1 MSFVLIAKLGRNEGL
16 LTNSFAKI
24 YFTLHYSRSVIRLF
38 IVFLGMQG
46 VNMSCEFI
54 SELRRL
60 SKFSVEAVQNIEY
73 FDPLKEYMHITRH
86 TETDFRQLLI
96 KIAEVNHKQL
106 VLVCGSAGDGK
117 SHLLSYLKY
126 SDKDKILDSYAIIND
141 ATESNAPN
149 HTAIE
154 TLAER
159 ISGFR
164 DDRLD
169 DGGHEKVVLAI
180 NLGMLNN
187 FIDSEQGK
195 HFDKLKKYILKNNIF
210 SIAQPLPFN
219 KDEVFHHIDFSNY
232 QLYTL
237 TADGAKSDY
246 LTQLFEKVFGNNT
259 SNPFYNTYVK
269 GISCPHHT
277 QCPVR
282 HNFEFLMKED
292 VRELLIQRIIEVC
305 IKDKLVVTSRDVLN
319 FIFDAVVSPDF
330 DEKKFWDILSNPA
343 EFLKT
348 YISYTTPMLIFENR
362 GTSSLIDCMTENAT
376 SNDNIKNRD
385 EKVLNFYAED
395 DIIPI
400 VSSVLNGSKY
410 LDGLLRNG
418 FSVFDDI
425 EESLKK
431 DVYKFLMNYEKLS
444 DIQILK
450 ADQLYL
456 SFVRDLYYSY
466 AGNIKNLKNLYKS
479 VKNSIYSWNGIYGTD
494 LICIDDSSDD
504 YSILEQLNIKP
515 DVLLGSGEKEILQF
529 LPVIMVRFSNEAK
542 TEKVS
547 FSIDYSLYRVIMAM
561 KDGYCPTSQDR
572 NIHADFSSGIMTL
585 SEFGTKKSRVY
596 IVSKRKKSNMKF
608 LFEESEFGY
617 SFKEV

>member
-1 MSFVLIAKLGRNEGL
+1 
-16 LTNSFAKI
+16 
-24 YFTLHYSRSVIRLF
+24 
-38 IVFLGMQG
+38 
-46 VNMSCEFI
+46 MSCEFI
-54 SELRRL
+54 SELRKL
-60 SKFSVEAVQNIEY
+60 SKLSAEAVQSLDH
-73 FDPLKEYMHITRH
+73 FDPLKKYMHVTRH
-86 TETDFRQLLI
+86 TEIDFKQLLL

-117 SHLLSYLKY
+117 SHLLAYLKY
-126 SDKDKILDSYAIIND
+126 SDQNRILDSYTIIND
-141 ATESNAPN
+141 ATESDAPN

-159 ISGFR
+159 IAAFR
-164 DDRLD
+164 DDQLN
-169 DGGHEKVVLAI
+169 DGGCEKVVLAI

-195 HFDKLKKYILKNNIF
+195 YFGKLKQYVLNNNIF

-237 TADGAKSDY
+237 TAGGARSDY
-246 LTQLFEKVFGNNT
+246 LTELFERVFGNNT
-259 SNPFYNTYVK
+259 CNPFYNTYINQ
-269 GISCPHHT
+269 GSTCPHHT

-292 VRELLIQRIIEVC
+292 VRKLLIQRIIEVC
-305 IKDKLVVTSRDVLN
+305 IKDKLVITSRDILN

-330 DEKKFWDILSNPA
+330 DEKKLWNLLSNPA
-343 EFLKT
+343 KFLET

-362 GTSSLIDCMTENAT
+362 GTSSLIDCMTENAAN
-376 SNDNIKNRD
+376 SDNIEKRD
-385 EKVLNFYAED
+385 CDVLDFYAAD
-395 DIIPI
+395 DITPI
-400 VSSVLNGSKY
+400 VLSALNGSEY
-410 LDGLLRNG
+410 SDILHSIGLSAIDNG
-418 FSVFDDI
+418 RDP
-425 EESLKK
+425 LKK
-431 DVYKFLMNYEKLS
+431 YVYKFLQNYKKLTDS
-444 DIQILK
+444 QELK

-456 SFVRDLYYSY
+456 SFVQDLYHAY
-466 AGNIKNLKNLYKS
+466 AGNIKHLKNLYSS
-479 VKNSIYSWNGIYGTD
+479 VKHSIYSWNGTYGTD

-504 YSILEQLNIKP
+504 YSILEQLNIRY
-515 DVLLGSGEKEILQF
+515 DVAQGSGDDEVLQF
-529 LPVIMVRFSNEAK
+529 APVIMVRFSNETK
-542 TEKVS
+542 TEQVS

-572 NIHADFSSGIMTL
+572 NVHADFSSGIIAL

-596 IVSKRKKSNMKF
+596 IVPKRKTSNMKF
-608 LFEESEFGY
+608 LFEESDFGY